1 MDYVKAPGERFEL
14 SDPCEYVLYGY
25 SFPGTRP
32 TRLGDPGSDFRQI
45 SFRCKT
51 DYILR
56 YLVRSNLLPKMC
68 VKSYSDS
75 EYRQ

>member
-14 SDPCEYVLYGY
+14 SDPCEYALYGNA
-25 SFPGTRP
+25 FPGARP
-32 TRLGDPGSDFRQI
+32 TRLGDPGNHYRQI

-56 YLVRSNLLPKMC
+56 YLATLEPVFS
-68 VKSYSDS
+68 
-75 EYRQ
+75 